1 MLDFFNCHIIA
12 MQSRRESFL
21 AGSSRQVKRREE
33 NGVEEVGVTICK
45 EMVSEGGIGQLG
57 PIFLR
62 LRRGSGY
69 KLANLSGS
77 VVKDL
82 TMMHSSC

>member
-1 MLDFFNCHIIA
+1 M
-12 MQSRRESFL
+12 
-21 AGSSRQVKRREE
+21 
-33 NGVEEVGVTICK
+33 GVTICR
-45 EMVSEGGIGQLG
+45 EIVSEGGIGQLG